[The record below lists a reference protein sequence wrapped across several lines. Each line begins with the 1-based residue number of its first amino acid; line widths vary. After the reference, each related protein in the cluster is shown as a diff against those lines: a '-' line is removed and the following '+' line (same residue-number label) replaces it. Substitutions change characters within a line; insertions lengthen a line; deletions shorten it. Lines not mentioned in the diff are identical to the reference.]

1 MSTPLSD
8 ICPMEAVFFPTT
20 IPCEYPRGHDGPH
33 SYITHTVE
41 PLCDECGL
49 IVCVC
54 SDTETSLT
62 EIGWENLG
70 HGGAPTS
77 ASW

>member
-1 MSTPLSD
+1 MSAPLSD
-8 ICPMEAVFFPTT
+8 TCPMEAVFFPET

-54 SDTETSLT
+54 R
-62 EIGWENLG
+62 
-70 HGGAPTS
+70 
-77 ASW
+77 